1 MKKILS
7 VAAAIALAAALIS
20 CGDSSDEFSGA
31 VDTVIT
37 VGTPKVT
44 AKAYPGVNY
53 ISWEPVAQ
61 AKSYEL
67 YRTEDGANTGATLL
81 TLGSELSYE
90 DVAGADASTIVD
102 GKSYKYTVIAVGA
115 NATGAGIP
123 ERAVYLKSSQGSAT
137 VTAKVPQSGTAAL
150 DLNKDYASKLNEKN
164 VAKNVLA
171 RFVEE
176 GENAGKIY
184 YEFPVTAAYK
194 YSVAFLAD
202 GEYESQSVTTTF
214 PAKSFKAVRY
224 LENYKVE
231 GTKAPT
237 NPGKYNVYIA
247 VDSVSLL
254 YPTSYVNTGVSV
266 EVAKLVADDNY
277 TNPVTAAAT
286 YTAEKAAR
294 IYWGPA
300 KKTVYAYKDDFFPV
314 ENYKVYK
321 SAQNDIAL
329 KPVTAQI
336 TEGVDKDGNKIYYVD
351 DTVEDNKVTYTYTI
365 VLTDGVR
372 YGTAQTATLA
382 KRAQT
387 KAPSVTTS
395 VTNFNKD
402 GLTNDIKVVVA
413 AGNDANNNALPTTTG
428 ANAKLVKADKTVT
441 LYWINLAEKETTT
454 AAATWTKVD
463 LAKTDDFNYDA
474 STDTYIWYKEDAD
487 AGVYLFK
494 AVAHEAGYLDS
505 DEAFGALVTVNG
517 IDKIIV
523 AAATRNSTS
532 AGINATLADST
543 TSTTT
548 DAYAKYDYS
557 LLTVTNVINGTT
569 GKETVTSTTPTAV
582 SITAAGEYE
591 VTVPATIAAGTTI
604 NYYLIRTRK

>member
-20 CGDSSDEFSGA
+20 CGDTSDFDGA
-31 VDTVIT
+31 TDTVIA

-53 ISWEPVAQ
+53 ISWEPIAQ
-61 AKSYEL
+61 AASYEL
-67 YRTEDGANTGATLL
+67 YRTEDGENSDSDLIASGNQ
-81 TLGSELSYE
+81 LSYE
-90 DVAGADASTIVD
+90 DVAKAGASTIVD

-115 NATGAGIP
+115 NGGSTDIP
-123 ERAVYLKSSQGSAT
+123 TRAIYLKSSQGSAT
-137 VTAKVPQSGTAAL
+137 VTAKVPQSGTTAL
-150 DLNKDYASKLNEKN
+150 DLNKDYASKLNDKN

-176 GENAGKIY
+176 GENAGTIY
-184 YEFPVTAAYK
+184 FEFPATAAYK

-202 GEYESQSVTTTF
+202 GEYESQSVKTTF
-214 PAKSFKAVRY
+214 PANSFKAVRY

-237 NPGKYNVYIA
+237 KPGKYNVYIA
-247 VDSVSLL
+247 VDSVSPL
-254 YPTSYVNTGVSV
+254 YVTSYVNTGVSV
-266 EVAKLVADDNY
+266 EVAKLVEAEG

-286 YTAEKAAR
+286 YTAEKTAR
-294 IYWGPA
+294 IYWGPT
-300 KKTVYAYKDDFFPV
+300 KKTVDAYSDEFFAI

-329 KPVTAQI
+329 TAVSATI
-336 TEGVDKDGNKIYYVD
+336 TDGVDSDGNKIYYVD

-372 YGTAQTATLA
+372 YGASQTATLA

-395 VTNFNKD
+395 KTNFNKD

-413 AGNDANNNALPTTTG
+413 AGNDANNKALPTTTG

-494 AVAHEAGYLDS
+494 AVAHEVGYLDS
-505 DEAFGALVTVNG
+505 DEAFGDLVTVNG

-523 AAATRNSTS
+523 AAATRTSTS
-532 AGINATLADST
+532 AGVNATLTDST

-569 GKETVTSTTPTAV
+569 GKETVTSTTPTPV

-591 VTVPATIAAGTTI
+591 VSVPATIAAGTTI
-604 NYYLIRTRK
+604 SYYLIRTRK

>member
-53 ISWEPVAQ
+53 ISWEPIAQ

-67 YRTEDGANTGATLL
+67 YRTEDGENTNADLL
-81 TLGSELSYE
+81 ASGSGLSYE
-90 DVAGADASTIVD
+90 DIAGAGASTIVD

-115 NATGAGIP
+115 NNTSGIP
-123 ERAVYLKSSQGSAT
+123 DRAVYLKSSQGSAT
-137 VTAKVPQSGTAAL
+137 VTAKVPQSGTTAL

-176 GENAGKIY
+176 GENAGTIY
-184 YEFPVTAAYK
+184 YEFPATAGYK

-202 GEYESQSVTTTF
+202 NEYESQSVTTTF
-214 PAKSFKAVRY
+214 PASSFKAVRY

-231 GTKAPT
+231 GTNVPT
-237 NPGKYNVYIA
+237 KPGKYNVYIA
-247 VDSVSLL
+247 VDSVSSL
-254 YPTSYVNTGVSV
+254 YVTSYVKTGVPV

-277 TNPVTAAAT
+277 TNPVTATAT

-294 IYWGPA
+294 IYWGPT
-300 KKTVYAYKDDFFPV
+300 KKTVDAYSDEFFTI

-329 KPVTAQI
+329 TPVTATI
-336 TEGVDKDGNKIYYVD
+336 TEGVDKDGNKIYFVD

-372 YGTAQTATLA
+372 YGASQTATLA

-395 VTNFNKD
+395 KTNFNKD

-505 DEAFGALVTVNG
+505 DEKFGDNLITVNG

-532 AGINATLADST
+532 AGVNATLTDST
-543 TSTTT
+543 TNTTT

-569 GKETVTSTTPTAV
+569 AKETVTSTTPTAV

-591 VTVPATIAAGTTI
+591 VSVPATIAAGTTI

>member
-53 ISWEPVAQ
+53 ISWEPIAQ

-67 YRTEDGANTGATLL
+67 YRTEDGANTGADLL
-81 TLGSELSYE
+81 TSGSKLSFE
-90 DVAGADASTIVD
+90 DVAKADASTIVD

-137 VTAKVPQSGTAAL
+137 VTAKVPQSGTTAL
-150 DLNKDYASKLNEKN
+150 DLNKDYASKLNDKN
-164 VAKNVLA
+164 VAKNVKA
-171 RFVEE
+171 VFVEE

-202 GEYESQSVTTTF
+202 GEYESQSVKTTF
-214 PAKSFKAVRY
+214 PTDSFNAVRY

-231 GTKAPT
+231 GTNAPT
-237 NPGKYNVYIA
+237 KPGKYNVYIA
-247 VDSVSLL
+247 VDSVSSL
-254 YPTSYVNTGVSV
+254 YVTSYVNTGVSV

-294 IYWGPA
+294 VYWGPA
-300 KKTVYAYKDDFFPV
+300 KKTVDAYKDDFFPV

-321 SAQNDIAL
+321 SAENNIAL
-329 KPVTAQI
+329 TAVAGTI
-336 TEGVDKDGNKIYYVD
+336 TEGVDASGNKIYYVD

-372 YGTAQTATLA
+372 YGASQQATLA
-382 KRAQT
+382 RRVKTGKPTISTPVVQQFGT
-387 KAPSVTTS
+387 
-395 VTNFNKD
+395 D
-402 GLTNDIKVVVA
+402 GLENDIKVVVSAGKDA
-413 AGNDANNNALPTTTG
+413 AGNTSISNDRD
-428 ANAKLVKADKTVT
+428 VEKADKTVKLT
-441 LYWINLAEKETTT
+441 YVILNEKTTNTAEAKF
-454 AAATWTKVD
+454 VD
-463 LAKTDDFNYDA
+463 TGVVQGGYDKG
-474 STDTYIWYKEDAD
+474 TDTYTFYIENA
-487 AGVYLFK
+487 AEGTYLFK
-494 AVAHEAGYLDS
+494 AVASEAGYLDS
-505 DEAFGALVTVNG
+505 DAVYGTTV
-517 IDKIIV
+517 V
-523 AAATRNSTS
+523 
-532 AGINATLADST
+532 T
-543 TSTTT
+543 TSGSRVVDTVSGLTAGDLGTLYGRVNTNSDSYDNYTFKLITVVTTATTT
-548 DAYAKYDYS
+548 AVGNMDNK
-557 LLTVTNVINGTT
+557 V
-569 GKETVTSTTPTAV
+569 TVTSTTADKTVTA
-582 SITAAGEYE
+582 SGLDY
-591 VTVPATIAAGTTI
+591 TVATDAAGTASKTD
-604 NYYLIRTRK
+604 YYLVQTRK

>member
-53 ISWEPVAQ
+53 ISWEPIAQ

-67 YRTEDGANTGATLL
+67 YRTEDGEIENPGANLL
-81 TLGSELSYE
+81 SSGSELSYE
-90 DVAGADASTIVD
+90 DFAKADASTIVD

-115 NATGAGIP
+115 NNTSGIP
-123 ERAVYLKSSQGSAT
+123 DRAVYLKSSQGSAT

-176 GENAGKIY
+176 GENAGTIY

-202 GEYESQSVTTTF
+202 GEYESQPVTKTF
-214 PAKSFKAVRY
+214 PTDSFEAVRY

-237 NPGKYNVYIA
+237 KPGKYNVYIA
-247 VDSVSLL
+247 VDSVSSL
-254 YPTSYVNTGVSV
+254 YVTSYVKTGVTV
-266 EVAKLVADDNY
+266 EVAKLVEDGNY
-277 TNPVTAAAT
+277 TNPVTPAAT

-294 IYWGPA
+294 VYWGPA
-300 KKTVYAYKDDFFPV
+300 KKNVDTYKDDFFPV

-321 SAQNDIAL
+321 SAENNIAL
-329 KPVTAQI
+329 TAVAGTI
-336 TEGVDKDGNKIYYVD
+336 TEGVDASGNKIYYVD
-351 DTVEDNKVTYTYTI
+351 DTVEDNKVSYTYTI

-372 YGTAQTATLA
+372 YGVSKTATLSRRG
-382 KRAQT
+382 KTGKPTISTPVVQQFGT
-387 KAPSVTTS
+387 
-395 VTNFNKD
+395 D
-402 GLTNDIKVVVA
+402 GLENDIKVVVFAGKDA
-413 AGNDANNNALPTTTG
+413 ADNTSIETDND
-428 ANAKLVKADKTVT
+428 VEKAEKTVKLT
-441 LYWINLAEKETTT
+441 YVILNEKTTNTAEAKF
-454 AAATWTKVD
+454 VD
-463 LAKTDDFNYDA
+463 TGVVQGGYNKG
-474 STDTYIWYKEDAD
+474 TDTYTFYIENA
-487 AGVYLFK
+487 AEGTYLFK
-494 AVAHEAGYLDS
+494 AVASEAGYLDS
-505 DEAFGALVTVNG
+505 DAVYGTTV
-517 IDKIIV
+517 V
-523 AAATRNSTS
+523 
-532 AGINATLADST
+532 T
-543 TSTTT
+543 TSGSRVVDTASGLTAGDSGTLYGQVNTNSDSYDNYTFKLITVVTTATTT
-548 DAYAKYDYS
+548 AVGNMANK
-557 LLTVTNVINGTT
+557 V
-569 GKETVTSTTPTAV
+569 TVTSTTADKTVTA
-582 SITAAGEYE
+582 SGLDY
-591 VTVPATIAAGTTI
+591 TVATDAAGTASKTD
-604 NYYLIRTRK
+604 YYLVQTRK